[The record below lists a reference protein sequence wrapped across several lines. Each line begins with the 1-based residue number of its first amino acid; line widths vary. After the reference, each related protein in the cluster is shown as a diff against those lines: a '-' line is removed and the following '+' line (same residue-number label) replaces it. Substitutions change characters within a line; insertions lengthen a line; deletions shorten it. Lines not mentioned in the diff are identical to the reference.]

1 MRERGGTQWFLLV
14 LVIVLVAW
22 YVVPDLRW
30 QWFRAQAA
38 ERPVTARGLDWTLTT
53 GIVSALDRSL
63 AGVGFAVPVD
73 TVNRVVPQLIAHGRY
88 SPPSLGIE
96 VDASVNRA
104 ITGELNVA
112 GVAVLPVQSGSATQ
126 AAGLRALK
134 IENDTAVPGNVITA
148 VDGRPVDSV
157 AALASV
163 LDDHK
168 VGDTVTLRVWRAG
181 RELDVKISLQPS
193 TSTDAL

>member
-134 IENDTAVPGNVITA
+134 IENNTACPATSSRRSTA
-148 VDGRPVDSV
+148 DRS
-157 AALASV
+157 
-163 LDDHK
+163 
-168 VGDTVTLRVWRAG
+168 TV
-181 RELDVKISLQPS
+181 SQPS
-193 TSTDAL
+193 RAFSTIIKWAIPSRCASGGRVASST